1 MSIRW
6 MKTVALGGLLSGLC
20 LSAPANTTDP
30 SPATDPSPVVVS
42 PVLDTNPGPVAPL
55 PTRIGLLLP
64 LHSDTLG
71 EAAQAVKDG
80 FMAAHE
86 RDPGGVEVS
95 VFDSGDSPQDILS
108 GYAAAA
114 TDSDI
119 VVGPLSRSGTTAVA
133 QSDAVTKPTI
143 ALTPPEGD
151 AVALPGQMLVIGL
164 SVEDEARQA
173 ATWAAQ
179 DKAMKKAF
187 VLYTDTPWQRR
198 AAKAFEAQ
206 WKQLGKDAETIE
218 LAATGGYLN
227 GRALLQFK
235 RSLPQDKSSLLFAAL
250 DARQGRQLRAIVGDA
265 MPLYGTSQLNPIV
278 AQDRKDGDRI
288 EELNGAKL
296 LDIPWQVQP
305 DHPAVMTYPRPVAD
319 ADQKRSAD
327 MERLYALGID
337 AFRIAREL
345 AGHHGSFQL
354 DGVTGILKVRYDNG
368 HPRFDRTELPAEYRD
383 GVVVAEGAQ

>member
-1 MSIRW
+1 
-6 MKTVALGGLLSGLC
+6 
-20 LSAPANTTDP
+20 
-30 SPATDPSPVVVS
+30 
-42 PVLDTNPGPVAPL
+42 
-55 PTRIGLLLP
+55 LLLP

-80 FMAAHE
+80 FMAAHD

-108 GYAAAA
+108 GYAAAS

-133 QSDAVTKPTI
+133 QSDTVAKPTI
-143 ALTPPEGD
+143 ALTPPEDD
-151 AVALPGQMLVIGL
+151 AIALPRQMLVIGL

-198 AAKAFEAQ
+198 AAKAFAAQ

-250 DARQGRQLRAIVGDA
+250 DARQGRQLRAILGDA

-278 AQDRKDGDRI
+278 AQDRGDGDR
-288 EELNGAKL
+288 
-296 LDIPWQVQP
+296 
-305 DHPAVMTYPRPVAD
+305 
-319 ADQKRSAD
+319 

-354 DGVTGILKVRYDNG
+354 DGVTGILKVRYDND